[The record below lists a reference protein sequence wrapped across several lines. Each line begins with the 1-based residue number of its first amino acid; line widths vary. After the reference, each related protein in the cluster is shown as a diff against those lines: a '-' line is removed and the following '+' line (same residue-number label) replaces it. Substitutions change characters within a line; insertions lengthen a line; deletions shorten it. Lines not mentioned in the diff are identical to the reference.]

1 MWSDVETDRD
11 YLNYTEVAELAA
23 SLIRQRTLLPISI
36 GIFGGWGSGKS
47 SLLRL
52 VHKELNDSDDG
63 KYLHVEFDAWLYQ
76 GFDDARAALME
87 AISAR
92 LVEAAKV
99 DATLGEKVKKFA
111 KRVNYF
117 RVLGLGMDL
126 AATAMGAP
134 TLGAFTAGGAALGRA
149 FSGDATGEDVEQI
162 KEAGKAL
169 KDIGSGLVK
178 PGEPTTPPKEIAA
191 FRRELSEILVKLDK
205 VLVVSIDNLDR
216 CLPRN
221 AIHTLEA
228 VRLFLFVD
236 RTAFVVAADE
246 DMIRFAVTEHYGR
259 LGERHVKDYLDK
271 FIQVPIRV
279 PRLGV
284 AEVRAYM
291 MLLFASLAVGR
302 DVHEGIRT
310 KLQKALRESW
320 SSAAL
325 DADAYLD
332 GITGDPRSK
341 LELGFGIATRM
352 AGLLARSSHV
362 GGNPRIVKRMLNVV
376 QMRSEIAQRRKM
388 PVDAALIAKVAL
400 FERCTD
406 SSATAALYGLINSA
420 KSGAPAI
427 LTTLESEE
435 DEESLLKMCA
445 DEFGEQ
451 HAAFVRDWVRL
462 KPSLGGADLR
472 PLVYL
477 SRETLPLASI
487 DGALTPGAEK
497 AVRTLLRVKSQSSV
511 GATKALQTLGDEEKA
526 QVMAALIAQL
536 RRTSDWSSSPDGFKG
551 LLILAEKTAEC
562 GRMARRFIE
571 SQQLGRLPAWMN
583 VAVKDQPWFTA
594 EE

>member
-1 MWSDVETDRD
+1 MWSDVETDQD

-23 SLIRQRTLLPISI
+23 NLIRQRTLLPISI

-47 SLLRL
+47 SLLKL
-52 VHKELNDSDDG
+52 VHKELNEREGDR
-63 KYLHVEFDAWLYQ
+63 YLHVEFDAWLYQ

-92 LVEAAKV
+92 LVEAV
-99 DATLGEKVKKFA
+99 EEGSPLGEKVKRFA

-117 RVLGLGMDL
+117 RVLGLGMDV

-134 TLGAFTAGGAALGRA
+134 TLGAFTAGGAALGRM
-149 FSGDATGEDVEQI
+149 FSGDGTGEDVGQI
-162 KEAGKAL
+162 KETGKAA
-169 KDIGSGLVK
+169 KDIASGLVK
-178 PGEPTTPPKEIAA
+178 PGEPVTPPKQIAA
-191 FRRELSEILVKLDK
+191 FREELSEILENLDK

-216 CLPRN
+216 CLPTN

-236 RTAFVVAADE
+236 RTAFIVAADE

-291 MLLFASLAVGR
+291 MLLFSSLAVGR
-302 DVHEGIRT
+302 DVHEGIRAN
-310 KLQKALRESW
+310 LQVALRESW
-320 SSAAL
+320 STDEFSS
-325 DADAYLD
+325 DRYLE
-332 GITGDPRSK
+332 GVAGEPRAK

-352 AGLLARSSHV
+352 ARLLARSSHV
-362 GGNPRIVKRMLNVV
+362 GGNPRTVKRMLNVV

-406 SSATAALYGLINSA
+406 SAATAALYGLINSA
-420 KSGAPAI
+420 DAGAPPI
-427 LTTLESEE
+427 LMDLEGEE
-435 DEESLLKMCA
+435 DEEALVKMCA
-445 DEFGEQ
+445 DSFGEQ
-451 HAAFVRDWVRL
+451 HAPFIRDWVRL
-462 KPSLGGADLR
+462 EPALGGADLR

-477 SRETLPLASI
+477 SRETLPLASA
-487 DGALTPGAEK
+487 DGALSPAAEK
-497 AVRTLLRVKSQSSV
+497 VVRTLLLVKSKNSP
-511 GATKALQTLGDEEKA
+511 GAKGALKALGDEEKA
-526 QVMAALIAQL
+526 QAMATLTAQL
-536 RRTSDWSSSPDGFKG
+536 RRTSDWSSAPDGFKG
-551 LLILAEKTAEC
+551 LLILAEETPEC
-562 GRMARRFIE
+562 GRMARQFIE
-571 SQQLGRLPAWMN
+571 SLQFGKLPGWMN
-583 VAVKDQPWFTA
+583 VLVKNQDWYTA
-594 EE
+594 E

>member
-23 SLIRQRTLLPISI
+23 NLIRQRTLLPISI

-52 VHKELNDSDDG
+52 VRKELNDSDGG

-87 AISAR
+87 VISAR
-92 LVEAAKV
+92 LVEATREDGTLGAKV
-99 DATLGEKVKKFA
+99 KQLA
-111 KRVNYF
+111 KRVDYF
-117 RVLGLGMDL
+117 RALGLGLDL

-134 TLGAFTAGGAALGRA
+134 TLGAFTAGAAAVGRVL
-149 FSGDATGEDVEQI
+149 SGNAMGEDIQKI
-162 KEAGKAL
+162 KNAGKAATE
-169 KDIGSGLVK
+169 IGGGLFK
-178 PGEPTTPPKEIAA
+178 PTESVTPPKEIAA
-191 FRRELSEILVKLDK
+191 FRRELSEILGELDK

-291 MLLFASLAVGR
+291 MLLFASLAVGK

-310 KLQKALRESW
+310 RLQKALRESW
-320 SSAAL
+320 SSAAF
-325 DADAYLD
+325 DADAYLA
-332 GITGDPRSK
+332 GLTSEPRSR
-341 LELGFGIATRM
+341 LEFGFGIATRM

-406 SSATAALYGLINSA
+406 IAATAVLYGLINSA
-420 KSGAPAI
+420 NAGAPAI
-427 LTTLESEE
+427 FTALEAEE
-435 DEESLLKMCA
+435 HEESLSKMCG

-462 KPSLGGADLR
+462 KPQLGGVDLR

-487 DGALTPGAEK
+487 DGSITPAAEK
-497 AVRTLLRVKSQSSV
+497 AVRTLLLVKSQSSV
-511 GATKALQTLGDEEKA
+511 GAKKALQMLGDAEKA
-526 QVMAALIAQL
+526 QVMAALTAQL
-536 RRTSDWSSSPDGFKG
+536 RRTSDWSSSPDGFRG
-551 LLILAEKTAEC
+551 LLILANETAEC
-562 GRMARRFIE
+562 GRMARKFID
-571 SQQLGRLPAWMN
+571 SLQLGKLPAWMN
-583 VAVKDQPWFTA
+583 VAVNDQPWFTA